1 MRRFVYILLQ
11 AFLRPFPLRDIAY
24 QDNLL
29 SAVVPGWPDDVHIY
43 YNADRDIMF
52 RPSRRR
58 GTDDIF
64 TASIALLGDTE
75 KEIREVVSLANAKRA
90 QIRDVEAGEIWGPC
104 IAASRFVK
112 AWREARKRGAYMRG
126 AIKSAQTKKAATAAK
141 LESIRHELES
151 TDIPTAV
158 LLARVGVSRNSIKNH
173 FGLCREEMR
182 RKYEITQ
189 KRKAR
194 REAGRV

>member
-1 MRRFVYILLQ
+1 MPVIVYKRTD
-11 AFLRPFPLRDIAY
+11 ASRDVPY
-24 QDNLL
+24 QDALL
-29 SAVVPGWPDDVHIY
+29 SPVVPGWPDDVHIY

-52 RPSRRR
+52 RPSRRKE
-58 GTDDIF
+58 TSDIF

-75 KEIREVVSLANAKRA
+75 KEIREVVRQANNKQS
-90 QIRDVEAGEIWGPC
+90 QIRDVEVGEIWGPS
-104 IAASRFVK
+104 IAVSRFVK
-112 AWREARKRGAYMRG
+112 AWRKARQHGAAMRG

-141 LESIRHELES
+141 LESIKHELES
-151 TDIPTAV
+151 TDIPTAI

-189 KRKAR
+189 RRKERRDAKRSAN
-194 REAGRV
+194 